1 MCRHIGQTSLFINLK
16 KRIMASAILVP
27 TGFFLTVFG
36 IVYLFL
42 STRNKERLA
51 LIEKGVDANVFVRT
65 KNDGYIPGW
74 KIFLINFAILFLAA
88 TLVEVLGVYE
98 EVAYTGTIFAM
109 AGIGLLVGFNM
120 TKKLEK
126 EN

>member
-1 MCRHIGQTSLFINLK
+1 
-16 KRIMASAILVP
+16 MAAAILIP
-27 TGFFLTVFG
+27 IGFFLTVFG

-51 LIEKGVDANVFVRT
+51 LIEKGVDANIFSRT
-65 KNDGYIPGW
+65 KGLGYIPSW
-74 KIFLINFAILFLAA
+74 KIFLINFAIVLISVGVAIFLASII
-88 TLVEVLGVYE
+88 ENIGVYS
-98 EVAYTGTIFAM
+98 EVAYTGTIFTM
-109 AGIGLLVGFNM
+109 SGIGLLIGYTM

>member
-1 MCRHIGQTSLFINLK
+1 
-16 KRIMASAILVP
+16 MAAAILIP

-65 KNDGYIPGW
+65 KNASYIPGW
-74 KIFLINFAILFLAA
+74 KIFLINFGVLLISVGVAIFLAS
-88 TLVEVLGVYE
+88 LIEEIGIYS
-98 EVAYTGTIFAM
+98 EVAYIGTIFTM
-109 AGIGLLVGFNM
+109 SGIGLLVGYNM
-120 TKKLEK
+120 TRKLERQD
-126 EN
+126 

>member
-1 MCRHIGQTSLFINLK
+1 
-16 KRIMASAILVP
+16 MAAGILVP

-65 KNDGYIPGW
+65 KNDGYIAGW
-74 KIFLINFAILFLAA
+74 KIFLINFAVLLISVGVAIFLAA
-88 TLVEVLGVYE
+88 TLVEILGVYE
-98 EVAYTGTIFAM
+98 EVAYFGTIFAM
-109 AGIGLLVGFNM
+109 AGAGLLIGFNM
-120 TKKLEK
+120 TKKLERHD
-126 EN
+126 

>member
-1 MCRHIGQTSLFINLK
+1 
-16 KRIMASAILVP
+16 MAAGILIP
-27 TGFFLTVFG
+27 TGFFLMIFG

-51 LIEKGVDANVFVRT
+51 LIEKGVDANIFTRS
-65 KNDGYIPGW
+65 KSSGYVAGW
-74 KIFLINFAILFLAA
+74 KIFLINIAILLVSVGVAIFLAA
-88 TLVEVLGVYE
+88 FLVEVLGVYE

-109 AGIGLLVGFNM
+109 AGIGLLIGFNM
-120 TKKLEK
+120 TKRLEK